1 MQDAGKKK
9 DTGGNQER
17 RLIESF
23 RELSIGY
30 KKVVL
35 SILAD
40 VFEREFHCA
49 VLQEVLERSTEDE
62 RLN

>member
-1 MQDAGKKK
+1 M
-9 DTGGNQER
+9 
-17 RLIESF
+17 IESF
-23 RELSIGY
+23 RGLSIGY

-40 VFEREFHCA
+40 AFEREFHCA

>member
-1 MQDAGKKK
+1 
-9 DTGGNQER
+9 
-17 RLIESF
+17 LIESF
-23 RELSIGY
+23 RGLSIGY

-40 VFEREFHCA
+40 AFEREYHFA
-49 VLQEVLERSTEDE
+49 VMQEVLVRSTEDE